1 MPKQGARARSMRGDK
16 TWDWRTCCDSF
27 MTFLCCTPEWH
38 DIVNCNFFL
47 DGEWIPVLLG
57 LCCMASPW
65 LIIILVLWLTASD
78 DHDCHS
84 YEPDNHHP
92 NLYPYFV
99 ACQAACSEEYQCCNV
114 EVSQGMNGKP
124 SCLQACYESLIRL
137 DEELDVSE
145 SVCLDSCARTQC
157 KYTVHGGVQID
168 MCGYV
173 PGGSCYSLGVID
185 DTCYSQVCAD
195 VPGNQDYC
203 ESNPAPYD
211 CAAADGVDE
220 FSCVTGCKVA
230 QELKDSF

>member
-1 MPKQGARARSMRGDK
+1 MVVKCGPCEVDLEQNPCELACQCFGLSFFCFMFGGFIWALFFYCD
-16 TWDWRTCCDSF
+16 TCDDPH
-27 MTFLCCTPEWH
+27 LCGRCF
-38 DIVNCNFFL
+38 V
-47 DGEWIPVLLG
+47 GQ
-57 LCCMASPW
+57 
-65 LIIILVLWLTASD
+65 
-78 DHDCHS
+78 CHS
-84 YEPDNHHP
+84 YEPDNHRP

-173 PGGSCYSLGVID
+173 PGGSCYYGGVID

-195 VPGNQDYC
+195 VPGNHYC

>member
-1 MPKQGARARSMRGDK
+1 MPKQEARARSMLEDI
-16 TWDWRTCCDSF
+16 
-27 MTFLCCTPEWH
+27 TPEERVEKSWGQRVG
-38 DIVNCNFFL
+38 DILECIFLKIPALTVAAAFLSAIVSFFY
-47 DGEWIPVLLG
+47 ILLVCWLPFG
-57 LCCMASPW
+57 LGC
-65 LIIILVLWLTASD
+65 LWPCICGD

-114 EVSQGMNGKP
+114 EVSQGMNGKL

-145 SVCLDSCARTQC
+145 SACLDSCTPQSV
-157 KYTVHGGVQID
+157 YTVHGGVEID
-168 MCGYV
+168 TDW
-173 PGGSCYSLGVID
+173 GGHK
-185 DTCYSQVCAD
+185 CAD
-195 VPGNQDYC
+195 VPGNHYC

>member
-1 MPKQGARARSMRGDK
+1 MFLYFAWVVIMCSWSCVWPCNGPGSDC
-16 TWDWRTCCDSF
+16 TDHCD
-27 MTFLCCTPEWH
+27 
-38 DIVNCNFFL
+38 
-47 DGEWIPVLLG
+47 
-57 LCCMASPW
+57 
-65 LIIILVLWLTASD
+65 
-78 DHDCHS
+78 S

-92 NLYPYFV
+92 NLHPYFV

-168 MCGYV
+168 VCGYV

-195 VPGNQDYC
+195 VPDSYC

>member
-27 MTFLCCTPEWH
+27 MTFLCCTPEWD

-47 DGEWIPVLLG
+47 DGEWITVLLG

-65 LIIILVLWLTASD
+65 LIFILVLYLTGTD
-78 DHDCHS
+78 DHQCHS
-84 YEPDNHHP
+84 YEPDRHHP
-92 NLYPYFV
+92 NLHPYFV
-99 ACQAACSEEYQCCNV
+99 ACQAACAEEYQCCNV
-114 EVSQGMNGKP
+114 EVSQGMNGKL

-137 DEELDVSE
+137 DENLNVSE
-145 SVCLDSCARTQC
+145 SVCLDSCIPPQSV
-157 KYTVHGGVQID
+157 YTVHGGVEIHTD
-168 MCGYV
+168 YYG
-173 PGGSCYSLGVID
+173 
-185 DTCYSQVCAD
+185 CAD
-195 VPGNQDYC
+195 VPEYAHWFC
-203 ESNPAPYD
+203 EPKPAPYE

>member
-1 MPKQGARARSMRGDK
+1 MNPDTVR
-16 TWDWRTCCDSF
+16 CP
-27 MTFLCCTPEWH
+27 LP
-38 DIVNCNFFL
+38 
-47 DGEWIPVLLG
+47 
-57 LCCMASPW
+57 
-65 LIIILVLWLTASD
+65 
-78 DHDCHS
+78 CHS

-92 NLYPYFV
+92 NLHPYFV

-168 MCGYV
+168 VCGYV

-185 DTCYSQVCAD
+185 DTCYSQLCAD
-195 VPGNQDYC
+195 VPGNYYC

>member
-1 MPKQGARARSMRGDK
+1 MPKQEARARSMRGDK

-27 MTFLCCTPEWH
+27 MTFARRNV
-38 DIVNCNFFL
+38 DCNFE
-47 DGEWIPVLLG
+47 EWITVLLG

-114 EVSQGMNGKP
+114 EVSQGMNGKL

-145 SVCLDSCARTQC
+145 SACLDSCTPQSV
-157 KYTVHGGVQID
+157 YTVHGGVEID
-168 MCGYV
+168 TDW
-173 PGGSCYSLGVID
+173 GGHK
-185 DTCYSQVCAD
+185 CAD
-195 VPGNQDYC
+195 VPGNHYC